1 MYYIYYRGYVQN
13 VTSVLYTYRLTES
26 ITLASDRLVFR
37 LFRVYI
43 YIKYTRKQG
52 KSNFLE
58 YSTVKFNLVVS
69 IAKTL
74 CFKLI
79 VQRPRWHL
87 VRYTF
92 SSNNLYTIKTQSCEY
107 NIKYTYYKG
116 WLWYLFIFYIEY
128 YINNTIL
135 GHDARIKN
143 MSYSWIKSE

>member
-1 MYYIYYRGYVQN
+1 MSPLSYIP
-13 VTSVLYTYRLTES
+13 TETYRVYHTS
-26 ITLASDRLVFR
+26 FR
-37 LFRVYI
+37 STCFPVVSGIYI

-87 VRYTF
+87 VQYTF

-116 WLWYLFIFYIEY
+116 
-128 YINNTIL
+128 
-135 GHDARIKN
+135 
-143 MSYSWIKSE
+143 